1 MLRLVLNNRRIK
13 VAELASECGISNG
26 SVYTIIHEHLGMS
39 KLSAR
44 WVPRNLNMQDSQQ
57 RVESSQDCIFDMFE
71 TASRGK
77 KAKIYA
83 PHPQPQPK
91 SFYRQ
96 FQCCSSVAVLCSCDG
111 GCICD
116 FCFGCVCSPYV
127 LLLVPRKGCSS

>member
-1 MLRLVLNNRRIK
+1 MLNNRRIK

-83 PHPQPQPK
+83 PAPHTPSQASAQVVLQTVPML
-91 SFYRQ
+91 FL
-96 FQCCSSVAVLCSCDG
+96 CCSSLFVRWWLHM
-111 GCICD
+111 
-116 FCFGCVCSPYV
+116 
-127 LLLVPRKGCSS
+127 